1 MTRIA
6 PIAAAAALAALPVSA
21 DTREIAAGEI
31 LGPEDHA
38 HLFAEICL
46 SPDPA
51 ERLAASPHFEPFGE
65 TRYASPDGLASYE
78 LTEEAC
84 KLGLTPGAADYGPAL
99 ETALAGHI
107 AEVAPGAA
115 SETLAAGTAWTWE
128 ADGPHRVE
136 YLAAEDAY
144 IVTHTKP

>member
-1 MTRIA
+1 MIRR
-6 PIAAAAALAALPVSA
+6 AALLILLAAPALA
-21 DTREIAAGEI
+21 DTREIAPDAI

-46 SPDPA
+46 GPDPA
-51 ERLAASPHFEPFGE
+51 AALAASPHFAPFGE

-78 LTEEAC
+78 LTPEAC

-99 ETALAGHI
+99 ETALGAHI
-107 AEVAPGAA
+107 VEIAPGAA
-115 SETLAAGTAWTWE
+115 SETLVAGTAWTWE
-128 ADGPHRVE
+128 AEDGTHRAE
-136 YLAAEDAY
+136 YLVAEDAY